1 MQFERYRIYLSHQEP
16 SLLDAQSA
24 ESLPTEVLLANPT
37 PFNLSE
43 LLWRIAGPVMSFIL
57 LLLAIPLSFVNPRG
71 GRSANVVIALLLW
84 VTYESMVRVVQ
95 ELTKQGRLPFMMA
108 WWPVHA
114 VVLVIVLLLFAW
126 RMNMNSRF
134 HPEAIL
140 GSIKRVLI
148 RKRVKP

>member
-1 MQFERYRIYLSHQEP
+1 
-16 SLLDAQSA
+16 
-24 ESLPTEVLLANPT
+24 
-37 PFNLSE
+37 
-43 LLWRIAGPVMSFIL
+43 
-57 LLLAIPLSFVNPRG
+57 
-71 GRSANVVIALLLW
+71 
-84 VTYESMVRVVQ
+84 VVQ

-114 VVLVIVLLLFAW
+114 VVIVIVLLLFAW